1 MFLSY
6 DCTDCDLKYAVWIM
20 KVYVVFKGH
29 TPGVYTTWMDCH
41 AQVSGYPSNLHAS
54 FPSRK
59 EGEEAYAQYQASMK
73 RKILEVK
80 QEGEEDVAQ
89 VHNQKLQSM
98 TAKDAILVF
107 LFLVVVIQAYL
118 LYNA

>member
-1 MFLSY
+1 
-6 DCTDCDLKYAVWIM
+6 
-20 KVYVVFKGH
+20 
-29 TPGVYTTWMDCH
+29 
-41 AQVSGYPSNLHAS
+41 
-54 FPSRK
+54 
-59 EGEEAYAQYQASMK
+59 MK